1 VVLNEFNIFFISLAD
16 KLWLTNPSFSV
27 EISQI
32 PLPGEKKEQTVLLET
47 STAKRRTEHPEHHK
61 ERKALSHKKLKSYHK
76 QSR

>member
-1 VVLNEFNIFFISLAD
+1 VLEFDAFFISLTD

-32 PLPGEKKEQTVLLET
+32 PLPGEKKEQIVVSET
-47 STAKRRTEHPEHHK
+47 STAKRQVELPEHHK
-61 ERKALSHKKLKSYHK
+61 ERKASSHKKLKSRHK